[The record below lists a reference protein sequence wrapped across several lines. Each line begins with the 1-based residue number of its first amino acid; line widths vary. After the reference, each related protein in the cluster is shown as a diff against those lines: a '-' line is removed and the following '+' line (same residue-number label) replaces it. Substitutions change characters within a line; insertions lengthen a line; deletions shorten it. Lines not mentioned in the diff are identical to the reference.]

1 MASVSTTLLP
11 QTHIHIIKDKY
22 FRKIANLM
30 IGSSQKESSCV
41 TYICVADLNIKN
53 SRIHSFIHIKNLPWV
68 AQIVANA
75 KLITRNTIMC
85 GDINYTFIT
94 GHTTIWKPNMF
105 YTHALR
111 KTKWNVVKT

>member
-1 MASVSTTLLP
+1 MYI

-94 GHTTIWKPNMF
+94 GHTTIWKPNKF

-111 KTKWNVVKT
+111 KTKWSVIKPKKM